1 MFMLNDSCILC
12 GAKTASGAKRCEDCE
27 KLREYVDALFEDA
40 KVELAKNPS
49 IDREA
54 VFKTLRE
61 FAFVV
66 QEDSLLRTYKNV
78 MKFFLE
84 QFIDKGYSETELELF
99 MKKVPTRLNQLKILS
114 ELSEGQIVNWDPS
127 SINSESSAKI
137 YPGEVMSNLKNSY
150 ERTTVTERA
159 EQRYGH
165 AVAFY
170 SILPLIRNYSQCD
183 SKDEIKQLNLVP
195 KKPWVILLSI
205 LVGNN
210 DGKISLERTSKFLK
224 KRRGIGNIYGT
235 IITNLSSLSTDYSQK
250 ATIDVE
256 DSGSND
262 KAYLI
267 SPDIVQYLKRVRENV
282 RTR

>member
-1 MFMLNDSCILC
+1 MFVPNDSCILC
-12 GAKTASGAKRCEDCE
+12 GAKTASGAQKCDDCE
-27 KLREYVDALFEDA
+27 KLREYIDSLFEDA
-40 KVELAKNPS
+40 KVELANNPS

-66 QEDSLLRTYKNV
+66 QEDSLLRTYKNA

-84 QFIDKGYSETELELF
+84 QFIDKGYGETKLELF

-114 ELSEGQIVNWDPS
+114 ELSESHIVHWDPASIS
-127 SINSESSAKI
+127 SETSPTI
-137 YPGEVMSNLKNSY
+137 YPGEVIGNLKNSY

-165 AVAFY
+165 AIAFY
-170 SILPLIRNYSQCD
+170 SILPLMRSYSKCD

-224 KRRGIGNIYGT
+224 KRRGVGNIYGT
-235 IITNLSSLSTDYSQK
+235 IITNLSSLSTDFAQK

-256 DSGSND
+256 DNGNND